1 MHHLIVRL
9 QLTWL
14 TFAAVV
20 AAAMVTTLGLR
31 GGGVEVH
38 FALSSAQF
46 KTALQRA
53 SADEAASGL
62 AADGISIKTVNT
74 FRAGL
79 AADMLFLVAYGLL
92 LRKSVRYH
100 PPHRWSRAAEWCA
113 VVTMSADAIENIGTL
128 TALGTIAVR
137 NVDQPR
143 GLFVVT
149 AVAAIAK
156 WAFAAAVM
164 LFLALRWR
172 DRAPSFAG
180 PLRIVARAV
189 SLAFFAGA
197 SAALLVAVSV
207 IFPAVRK
214 PAALAALLGPA
225 IALAL
230 QFRLLDTFGRLL
242 RFAFLARVPLI
253 VLTAIAVFGPI
264 GLGLAASLVGGIL
277 DVPGAWGIAAT
288 TASCLVL
295 AFACGTQVNMVRAYA
310 WQRMFDPTLR
320 VLQFRALAPVV
331 FWTATAATGSLV
343 FSMAVGSA
351 DLPVS
356 SVVLGVAGGLLAALI
371 FLFGVELIAA
381 LSTERKRGR
390 PIPQLAVP
398 LDRIPLLGSLLR
410 RARRTAPPA
419 ALVSIKRSLGRVS
432 MAARLFGPSSGYVGT
447 DRRMLPGHSFALVQL
462 LLSAVFYGLLVY
474 AKWGSVSRANP
485 WVPTAASIVL
495 LLLLWSWALA
505 AISFFLDRYRMP
517 LFTSVI
523 GLVLLSGSCKHT
535 DHVVRLS
542 PAPDHGLASP
552 GEILSA
558 FPRHPLVV
566 AAAGGGI
573 QAGAWAARALQ
584 GIDEAFGR
592 SSPVAFRDRLALV
605 TSVSGGSMGAM
616 FYGAYRDVDLAAATR
631 QSMEPSLDEVA
642 SALIGPDLLRAFWI
656 PVRRGRGE
664 ALERSWS
671 SRLPEG
677 SKGVTLGAWAD
688 RARQF
693 ALRTPGAAPFPA
705 FLFDTTIVETGQAM
719 AFATSQFPTETY
731 RLAFDRAARQSPLAE
746 SANLVFGFSKGDE
759 TRGGPVAVEV
769 ATAARLSAAF
779 PFVSPAATL
788 ATEAGNPRFHLVDGG
803 YYDNYGLVVTSQ
815 WLDDALEEMARRSL
829 TLPANLGVVIIR
841 SLVDA
846 RHDLTMLRTPGK
858 PEDGFAY
865 TPKAD
870 AHGWAW
876 QILAPPAAFVNGRTF
891 GQWAG
896 GNQVLRLLIDKWQVR
911 GVAIGVHLFDFP
923 AASLDP
929 VCQIEPLSWKLTS
942 QQKACIESGW
952 NAELRARAERLR

>member
-20 AAAMVTTLGLR
+20 AAAMVTALGPR
-31 GGGVEVH
+31 GGGVDVH
-38 FALSSAQF
+38 FALSSPQF
-46 KTALQRA
+46 RAALQQA
-53 SADEAASGL
+53 STSDAASGL
-62 AADGISIKTVNT
+62 ASDGISIKTVNT
-74 FRAGL
+74 LRAGL

-100 PPHRWSRAAEWCA
+100 PPHRFSRTAEWCA
-113 VVTMSADAIENIGTL
+113 VATMAADAVENVGTL
-128 TALGTIAVR
+128 TALGSVVLR
-137 NVDQPR
+137 HVSQPR
-143 GLFVVT
+143 WLFIVT
-149 AVAAIAK
+149 AVAALAK

-164 LFLALRWR
+164 LFLAQRWH

-180 PLRIVARAV
+180 SLRIVARAA

-197 SAALLVAVSV
+197 AGATLVAVSV
-207 IFPAVRK
+207 IFPPLRK
-214 PAALAALLGPA
+214 PAALMALVAPA
-225 IALAL
+225 LALAL

-253 VLTAIAVFGPI
+253 VLTATAVFGPI
-264 GLGLAASLVGGIL
+264 GLGVAASLLGGIL

-320 VLQFRALAPVV
+320 VLQLRALAPVV
-331 FWTATAATGSLV
+331 FWTALTATGSLI

-351 DLPVS
+351 DVSAS
-356 SVVLGVAGGLLAALI
+356 SVVKGVTGGLGAALV

-381 LSTERKRGR
+381 VLTERNRGR
-390 PIPQLAVP
+390 SSVQLAVP
-398 LDRIPLLGSLLR
+398 LDRVPFLGSLLR
-410 RARRTAPPA
+410 HARRTAPPA
-419 ALVSIKRSLGRVS
+419 ALVSLKRSLGRLS
-432 MAARLFGPSSGYVGT
+432 IAARLFGLSSGYVGG
-447 DRRMLPGHSFALVQL
+447 DRRLLPGHSFATVQL
-462 LLSAVFYGLLVY
+462 LLSAAFYGLLVY

-485 WVPTAASIVL
+485 WVSTAASIVL

-505 AISFFLDRYRMP
+505 GISFFLDRYRVP

-523 GLVLLSGSCKHT
+523 GLILLSGSCKHT
-535 DHVVRLS
+535 DHVVRLQ
-542 PAPDHGLASP
+542 PAPDHVLASP
-552 GEILSA
+552 GDILSA
-558 FPRHPLVV
+558 FPHPLVV

-573 QAGAWAARALQ
+573 QAGAWAARALEA
-584 GIDEAFGR
+584 IDEALGR
-592 SSPVAFRDRLALV
+592 SSTAAFRDRLALV
-605 TSVSGGSMGAM
+605 TGVSGGSMGAM
-616 FYGAYRDVDLAAATR
+616 FYGAYRDLGDSPGTATGR
-631 QSMEPSLDEVA
+631 SMEPSLDEVA

-656 PVRRGRGE
+656 PVSRGRGD
-664 ALERSWS
+664 ALERSWA

-688 RARQF
+688 KAREF
-693 ALRTPGAAPFPA
+693 ALRAPGATPFPA

-719 AFATSQFPTETY
+719 AFATSQFPTKAY

-746 SANLVFGFSKGDE
+746 SANLVFDLSKGDE
-759 TRGGPVAVEV
+759 KRGGPVAVEV

-788 ATEAGNPRFHLVDGG
+788 AVEGGNPKFHLVDGG

-815 WLDDALEEMARRSL
+815 WLDDALEEMARRKL
-829 TLPANLGVVIIR
+829 TLPADVGVVIIR

-846 RHDLTMLRTPGK
+846 SHDLTMPRTPGK
-858 PEDGFAY
+858 PEDGFVY
-865 TPKAD
+865 TPKA
-870 AHGWAW
+870 AVHGWAW
-876 QILAPPAAFVNGRTF
+876 QIIAPPAAFVNGRTF

-896 GNQVLRLLIDKWQVR
+896 GNQVLRLLIDKWSVQ
-911 GVAIGVHLFDFP
+911 GVAISVHLFDFP

-942 QQKACIESGW
+942 QQRTCIGRGW
-952 NAELRARAERLR
+952 NAELQARAERL